1 VRLAIALV
9 MAVAVLAPAAPGAAP
24 AVRPPSE
31 PPRPLLVPLTPSGPQ
46 APASSPGQTS
56 PPSKVPVV
64 RIDWRT
70 DLAAALAEA
79 ARTGRPV
86 LIYFH
91 ADWCQPCRLMDGA
104 TFVNR
109 AVAAYIGQ
117 HFVPVKVD
125 DTRETSAVSKKY
137 EVRIYPSLLLLS
149 AAGEP
154 LHMVLFPRTA
164 AELYPILQKMTAL
177 PPLIDA
183 QKRAPEDLEA
193 NFRLGE
199 AWAGLDHFRRA
210 EPHLARVVQMDPR
223 NERGRLVQARLML
236 AVVPLEDGDSAQAIK
251 NLRQFIEE
259 FKDSPQAPTALYA
272 VGAILM
278 QDGKLQEARRVFE
291 DVRTRFPRDAK
302 AYEADK
308 AIDAIDARLPVLRG
322 SGAAATEGGK
332 AGAAENKSESRRGD
346 KPAP

>member
-1 VRLAIALV
+1 VRLAITLV
-9 MAVAVLAPAAPGAAP
+9 MAVAVLAVAQATAAP
-24 AVRPPSE
+24 PPSE
-31 PPRPLLVPLTPSGPQ
+31 PPRPLLVPLSPSGPP

-56 PPSKVPVV
+56 PQFKVPVV

-70 DLAAALAEA
+70 DLAVALAEA
-79 ARTGRPV
+79 AKTGRPV

-91 ADWCQPCRLMDGA
+91 ADWCQPCRLMDGT

-117 HFVPVKVD
+117 HFIPVKVD
-125 DTRETSAVSKKY
+125 DTKDTSPVSKKY
-137 EVRIYPSLLLLS
+137 DVRIYPSLLLLS
-149 AAGEP
+149 AAAEP

-164 AELYPILQKMTAL
+164 AELYPILEKMTAL
-177 PPLIDA
+177 AVAIEA

-210 EPHLARVVQMDPR
+210 EPHLARVVQRDPR

-259 FKDSPQAPTALYA
+259 FKDLPQAPTALYA
-272 VGAILM
+272 IGAILM

-291 DVRTRFPRDAK
+291 DVRTRFRKDAK

-308 AIDAIDARLPVLRG
+308 AIETIDARL
-322 SGAAATEGGK
+322 K
-332 AGAAENKSESRRGD
+332 AGAGENK
-346 KPAP
+346 KPAS

>member
-291 DVRTRFPRDAK
+291 DVRTRFPKDAK

-308 AIDAIDARLPVLRG
+308 AIDAIDARL
-322 SGAAATEGGK
+322 K
-332 AGAAENKSESRRGD
+332 AGAGQNK
-346 KPAP
+346 KPAS